1 MKYLKLNFLLLGFSI
16 LFIAC
21 QPGKKEKDTTEEKTS
36 PKIVSLHGA
45 VTEIISA
52 LGHDQELVGR
62 DVTSNYPRFVRDS
75 VKDLGHVSSL
85 SMEALMQLNPNLIL
99 ASETDMNDELK
110 HKIKDSGV
118 DCMFFKQ
125 DYSIKGTKN
134 LIKEVANFI
143 GNKNYQPLIDKIDE
157 DLKGVQPFQKKPKVL
172 FIYARGAGTI
182 MVAGK
187 GTPMAKIIEIA
198 GGENAVDSF
207 DGFKPLTSEAVVQ
220 SNPDIVLLF
229 DTGLESLGGKKA
241 IVKAVP
247 SLSETTAGKNEAIIG
262 MDGALIS
269 GFGPRVGEAA
279 QMLNQY
285 MAEYEK

>member
-1 MKYLKLNFLLLGFSI
+1 MKYLKINLLLLGLAL
-16 LFIAC
+16 LFTAC
-21 QPGKKEKDTTEEKTS
+21 QPGQKEKDTSEEKTA
-36 PKIVSLHGA
+36 PRIVSLHGA

-52 LGHDQELVGR
+52 LGHNRELVGR
-62 DVTSNYPRFVRDS
+62 DVTSNYPNYVRDS

-85 SMEALMQLNPNLIL
+85 SMEALMQLNPSLIL
-99 ASETDMNDELK
+99 ASETDMNEELK
-110 HKIKDSGV
+110 HKIKDSGA
-118 DCMFFKQ
+118 DFMFFKQ
-125 DYSIKGTKN
+125 HYSIKGTKN

-157 DLKGVQPFQKKPKVL
+157 DLKGVQSFEKKPKVL
-172 FIYARGAGTI
+172 FVYARGAGTI

-187 GTPMAKIIEIA
+187 ETPMAKIIEIA

-207 DGFKPLTSEAVVQ
+207 EGFKPLTSEAVVQ

-241 IVKAVP
+241 ILKAIP
-247 SLSETTAGKNEAIIG
+247 SLEETTAGKNEAIIG
-262 MDGALIS
+262 MDGALLS

-279 QMLNQY
+279 HQLNQD